1 MVYGQ
6 AEPSDPPGS
15 EFNPPAQLL
24 VGTGPGKPLC
34 CRRCAS
40 RHKSSTSKSVQV
52 HSRYQGALCVDQER
66 PGRGLPRRRC
76 RPMYGEPCEGHW
88 LGRQGRKPHH
98 RVLQQGPACE
108 HGWTTRLPLQANA
121 VRRGQDYPG
130 W

>member
-6 AEPSDPPGS
+6 AEPSDPPGPS
-15 EFNPPAQLL
+15 SIPQPNCWLEPDRGNHAADAVLPAANLQLQ
-24 VGTGPGKPLC
+24 KA
-34 CRRCAS
+34 R
-40 RHKSSTSKSVQV
+40 QV

-66 PGRGLPRRRC
+66 PGRWLPRRRC